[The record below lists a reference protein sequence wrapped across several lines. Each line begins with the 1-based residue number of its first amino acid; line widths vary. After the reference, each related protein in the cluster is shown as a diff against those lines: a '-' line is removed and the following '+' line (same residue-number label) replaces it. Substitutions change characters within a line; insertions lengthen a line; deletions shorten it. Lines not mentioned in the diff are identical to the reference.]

1 MSSSADEVEVRL
13 FPLPRVV
20 LLPGALLPLHIFEPR
35 YRALVADALADDRR
49 IGVAT
54 LLPDAAPQP
63 GLPPAIHPI
72 IGVGQ
77 IIQHQPFADGRS
89 NIVLQ
94 HVATIAGGAPC
105 DISTPYR
112 VWRGRPYAEREPA
125 GSGVDRLR
133 VLVLQLG
140 AAHPHARDDVLR
152 LARLPDLSLVDALAR
167 KLLDEVDDRLAFLG
181 YERVADQVDLLV
193 DRLAA
198 VLPTGT
204 AAGDC

>member
-20 LLPGALLPLHIFEPR
+20 LLPGALLPLHVFEPR

-54 LLPDAAPQP
+54 LVPDASPQP
-63 GLPPAIHPI
+63 GQPPAIYPV

-94 HVATIAGGAPC
+94 HVATVESRAPC
-105 DISTPYR
+105 DQSTPYR
-112 VWRGRPYAEREPA
+112 VCRARTFGPRDPA

-140 AAHPHARDDVLR
+140 AAHPQARDDVLR
-152 LARLPDLSLVDALAR
+152 LARLPDLSLVDAMAR
-167 KLLDEVDDRLAFLG
+167 KLLDAVDDRLAFLG
-181 YERVADQVDLLV
+181 CERVADQVSLLV
-193 DRLAA
+193 DRLAE
-198 VLPTGT
+198 VLPTGGS
-204 AAGDC
+204 AGDA